1 MTYNFEKF
9 AGKANEF
16 VKDVAERLGEPEN
29 PERASRVL
37 KAVLRALRN
46 RITVEESLQLIS
58 QLPMFLKGI
67 YVDGWK
73 AKEYKRKKHIS
84 EFIDEIIEEAGPT
97 GTYDFPTE
105 AAAIKAITA
114 VFSVIKDQVSEGEI
128 KDIRAIFPTELKQLW
143 DEHVIL

>member
-1 MTYNFEKF
+1 MAYNFEKF

-29 PERASRVL
+29 PERAARVL

-105 AAAIKAITA
+105 EAAIKAITA

-143 DEHVIL
+143 DDRVIL